1 VKRSPIPATREEVL
15 EYARRPINLD
25 LCVPAELF
33 PIGMRRSAP
42 FAELRHLCGLMSVP
56 RRASHV
62 ILMSCGYLTSGVN
75 GTWE

>member
-42 FAELRHLCGLMSVP
+42 FAELR
-56 RRASHV
+56 ASHV